1 MADRALTLVDSNVL
15 IDVATR
21 DPTWFEWS
29 SAALAEAGDHG
40 GLAINPIIL
49 AEVAADY
56 LTDED
61 LDTAV
66 PPEVFRRLPL
76 PFEASLPAARAFVGH
91 RRRGDGGR
99 GVLPDFLIGAHALVA
114 GLPLLTRDAARYR
127 TYFPSLTVIAP
138 DTDPV

>member
-1 MADRALTLVDSNVL
+1 MADGALTLVDSNVL
-15 IDVATR
+15 IDVATS
-21 DPTWFEWS
+21 DPAWFEWS

-61 LDTAV
+61 LDNAV
-66 PPEVFRRLPL
+66 PPDVFRRLPL

-91 RRRGDGGR
+91 RRRGGGRR

-138 DTDPV
+138 DANRD